1 MWWLSDEG
9 VGIKFLFRNEMKEGK
24 KKKVRE
30 TNYANTIFAINDTL
44 WVVEM

>member
-24 KKKVRE
+24 KKVRE